1 MQDLYA
7 LFLQLIFLFQKQLS
21 TKHSNSLTQDDQI
34 IRFTTSHNTIFNFS
48 PDNSTIIHFRPIS
61 KK

>member
-1 MQDLYA
+1 MQDLCA
-7 LFLQLIFLFQKQLS
+7 IFLQLIFLFQKQLS

-34 IRFTTSHNTIFNFS
+34 IRFTTSHNTIFIFL